1 MRARRRACRF
11 SFFFCCCCS
20 FWWMTALVMA
30 HLYLA
35 LLSPSSSSFA
45 LSTSS
50 FWFSLF
56 FGGVGLGVCV
66 CFFSSCA
73 PGSRHFG
80 SPLVHTFRW
89 KQKKT
94 RKHYERTTEKNK
106 KTQSHDI
113 KWMFSSAEPSIRHGP
128 RVLYRFFF
136 VFHYFFLPSW
146 TPPQRSAR
154 SDWIFIQ
161 LLASFNLK
169 TQKKKKKDE
178 AVDFTSMLQPCNLTM
193 GRTLLEIWCSTSLD
207 LYCASE

>member
-11 SFFFCCCCS
+11 SFFFFVVVVLFDGWPRS
-20 FWWMTALVMA
+20 SWLTFTWLFFRRLLLLLLYQRLLFGFLFFLGGWDLVFVCVFFLPA
-30 HLYLA
+30 RRGAATLGRHLYTRSDESKKKQENITNERPKRIKKHKATISNGCFLR
-35 LLSPSSSSFA
+35 PSRASDTGRA
-45 LSTSS
+45 
-50 FWFSLF
+50 F
-56 FGGVGLGVCV
+56 FTV
-66 CFFSSCA
+66 
-73 PGSRHFG
+73 
-80 SPLVHTFRW
+80 
-89 KQKKT
+89 
-94 RKHYERTTEKNK
+94 
-106 KTQSHDI
+106 
-113 KWMFSSAEPSIRHGP
+113 
-128 RVLYRFFF
+128 FF

>member
-56 FGGVGLGVCV
+56 LGGWDLVFVCV
-66 CFFSSCA
+66 FFLPARRGAATLGRHLYTRSDESKKKQENITNERPKRIKKHKATISNGCFLR
-73 PGSRHFG
+73 PSRASDTGRAFFT
-80 SPLVHTFRW
+80 V
-89 KQKKT
+89 
-94 RKHYERTTEKNK
+94 
-106 KTQSHDI
+106 
-113 KWMFSSAEPSIRHGP
+113 
-128 RVLYRFFF
+128 FF

-161 LLASFNLK
+161 LLASFDLK